1 MDYFLNF
8 LPIAGLV
15 SLVMRMVFLGGP
27 EAYDRLFAVAV
38 GEHSMAD
45 FRFGPMS
52 LMSIELQ
59 LQNS

>member
-1 MDYFLNF
+1 VDYLLNF

-38 GEHSMAD
+38 GEPNKTFYNARAAVIVLMA
-45 FRFGPMS
+45 PY
-52 LMSIELQ
+52 
-59 LQNS
+59 